1 MTLPAFLDLI
11 QKDRH
16 ILANSEAHN
25 FMTESALTATGITMQ
40 LNQTN
45 DPTELRRIFSQL
57 IGKPVPDSFMLF
69 PPFHTDFGKNITV
82 GAGSFINSGCH
93 FQDQGGITIGK
104 DTLIGHNVV
113 LATIDH
119 DLHPARRKDMYLSP
133 IVIGD
138 NVWIGSNAPRCYH
151 RRQRCDCRRCRSHHG
166 CACQCSGGRCACKDS
181 EIYRLIVFRQRFGRL
196 SKSTPRFSGGFFIN
210 RTFSNHQISSL

>member
-11 QKDRH
+11 QKDGH
-16 ILANSEAHN
+16 VLANSEAHN
-25 FMTESALTATGITMQ
+25 FMTESALAAIGITMQ

-57 IGKPVPDSFMLF
+57 IGKLVPDSFMLF

-82 GAGSFINSGCH
+82 GEGSFINSGCH

-138 NVWIGSNAPRCYH
+138 NVWIGSNATV
-151 RRQRCDCRRCRSHHG
+151 CRG
-166 CACQCSGGRCACKDS
+166 VTIGDNAVVAAGTVVTKDVPANAVVGGVPAK
-181 EIYRLIVFRQRFGRL
+181 IL
-196 SKSTPRFSGGFFIN
+196 KFID
-210 RTFSNHQISSL
+210 